1 MKLAATLFATLA
13 VLWTRTASAF
23 FTGPDGCAAAGD
35 AAGGLTDLD
44 NAELVPFDESG
55 VIFTINGQ
63 AVTAITQILLE
74 VEGDYDFA
82 IEEDSSPFVGGLIRV
97 QQGDGAEPTFTFEPS
112 DTPRQPDS
120 QLDEACESPVIGLTT
135 LDTETEKSSLTGRFV
150 ATSTTDPVT
159 VDVTVVLTNT
169 TDSLTYTYTQFE
181 LRTTVP
187 ENNANNETVPG
198 PSPGSGGTT
207 ETLEPT
213 TTRPPT
219 SSPAPSFEQ
228 ECLICGDADLQVTNL
243 DATVIVNNVNAS
255 CALIVQIAQDRR
267 IPPGNQCDDTIA
279 AVLENCDC
287 APINAT
293 TTNATETLVPNGN
306 ETMVPGGT
314 NETMMPGGTNE
325 TMMPTN
331 ETMMPGLNET
341 NSTAL
346 PVDANETMV
355 PMNETTATNETMVP
369 NTNETMV
376 PNTNE
381 TMAPNN
387 TTDTNTTDT
396 NETVTPPPD
405 EEPAPAPPTPT
416 RAAPPTGSTRDV
428 SSAESLLQTTA
439 LFTTTL
445 LAAASL
451 AFLGT
456 NTFL

>member
-23 FTGPDGCAAAGD
+23 FTGPDGCSAGD

-55 VIFTINGQ
+55 VIFTINGE

-187 ENNANNETVPG
+187 ENNSNETVPG
-198 PSPGSGGTT
+198 PSPDGGTT

-219 SSPAPSFEQ
+219 LSPAPSFEQ
-228 ECLICGDADLQVTNL
+228 ECLICGDADLAVTNL

-279 AVLENCDC
+279 AVVQNCDC
-287 APINAT
+287 APLNAT
-293 TTNATETLVPNGN
+293 TATNVTETLVPNGN
-306 ETMVPGGT
+306 ETMVPGTNETLVPGT
-314 NETMMPGGTNE
+314 NETSMPGTNE
-325 TMMPTN
+325 TS
-331 ETMMPGLNET
+331 MPGLNET
-341 NSTAL
+341 NSTAM
-346 PVDANETMV
+346 PVDGNETMV

-369 NTNETMV
+369 NANETMV
-376 PNTNE
+376 PNANE

-387 TTDTNTTDT
+387 TTDSNTTDT
-396 NETVTPPPD
+396 NETMTPPPE
-405 EEPAPAPPTPT
+405 EEPAPAPSPPT
-416 RAAPPTGSTRDV
+416 RAAPTGSRDV
-428 SSAESLLQTTA
+428 SSAESLLPNTV
-439 LFTTTL
+439 LFTT
-445 LAAASL
+445 LAVASAA
-451 AFLGT
+451 FWGT